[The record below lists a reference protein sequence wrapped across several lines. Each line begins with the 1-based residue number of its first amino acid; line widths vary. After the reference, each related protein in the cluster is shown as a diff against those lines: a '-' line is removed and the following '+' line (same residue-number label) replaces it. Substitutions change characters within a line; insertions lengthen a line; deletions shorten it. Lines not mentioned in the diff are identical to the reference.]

1 MLWVYEI
8 GSNVCK
14 RIIIKHKSIPDGV
27 TAAVRDLLLC
37 GKRSESCYDVPPW
50 IWNNRINRR
59 KLSVLKNGQ
68 NQRNSRYN
76 PTFCCLSYYNTLV
89 HPSDDSCCF
98 HIDFPFSVKVWFGKG
113 SISPFSQ
120 LMTKRAR
127 ERDGSGGCCA
137 KIREKI
143 GNGTI

>member
-76 PTFCCLSYYNTLV
+76 PIFCCFSYYNTLV
-89 HPSDDSCCF
+89 YPPDDACCF
-98 HIDFPFSVKVWFGKG
+98 HNG
-113 SISPFSQ
+113 SPFPVWIWSANVVF
-120 LMTKRAR
+120 LNFCRL
-127 ERDGSGGCCA
+127 C
-137 KIREKI
+137 
-143 GNGTI
+143 GNSAPTRRGRKKFFCFFTIF